1 MSAQKVGL
9 VLSGGGAAGMAHIG
23 VLKALE
29 EHGIP
34 IDFITGT
41 SAGALVGSMYAAG
54 YSPAE
59 IEAMVKSELFLK
71 MSKGEMDAKH
81 KYYIK
86 QFENTPSW
94 VTFRF
99 KKDSLKQS
107 VLPSYFV
114 SPALMDFEMMKGL
127 SMAAAAANYNFDS
140 LMVPFRCVASD
151 IVDKKSIVFSSGYL
165 HQAVRASMSYP
176 LYLKPIKINGKLLFD
191 GGLYNNFPADVMYD
205 AFLPDVMI
213 GSNVSGNTRP
223 PEEDNVF
230 SQIKNMIVHQQDFTL
245 NCKYSVLIKP
255 DTRDMTTFDFDQAE
269 EAIERGYRQ
278 ALLLIDSIKLLI
290 GDRRVSAEEIRLKRE
305 NFKKKFYPLVF
316 NKIEVS
322 GLNSKQQVYVR
333 RLLQKGKEKNTTLT
347 DIEKRY
353 MRLYNDDKIGF
364 MYPIAEFDS
373 ITKKYKFQVH
383 VKKGKEISTEFG
395 GNFSSR
401 PVNTGYIGVQYHLL
415 DKAAYTLTLR
425 SWFGKFYAGGYASLR
440 FEPASRNPYY
450 FEPEYVIHRWD
461 YFKSFA
467 TFFEDVKPS
476 YLIQTE
482 QYSGLNTGFS
492 VTNKSKIILNLRYA
506 DILHEYYQTEQFRTT
521 DTADKTRIYAYSP
534 GLYFER
540 SSLNKKMFANQGR
553 YFFLGARY
561 VYAHEYTIP
570 GSTSLIRDTSDKYH
584 NYITAKLEF
593 QNYFV
598 EKGAIRL
605 GFHAEGV
612 FSTQA
617 FYNNYTSTI
626 LEAPVYQPLPEMK
639 TRFMPDFRA
648 HQYISAG
655 IQTIVHFKK
664 NIDFRIEGYVFQ
676 PTFNIRSDEN
686 NLAYYSKPLSRR
698 YYVASGS
705 AVYHSPIGPIAVW
718 LNYYPE
724 QEQPISFAFNVGY
737 VLFNRFAI
745 KW

>member
-1 MSAQKVGL
+1 MGL

-29 EHGIP
+29 ENGIP
-34 IDFITGT
+34 IDYITGT

-54 YSPAE
+54 YTPWE
-59 IEAMVKSELFLK
+59 IEALVKSDHFLK

-94 VTFRF
+94 VTFRL

-107 VLPSYFV
+107 VLPVNLV

-140 LMVPFRCVASD
+140 LMIPFRCVASD
-151 IVDKKSIVFSSGYL
+151 IVEKKSVVFSSGQL

-176 LYLKPIKINGKLLFD
+176 LYLKPITIDGKLLFD
-191 GGLYNNFPADVMYD
+191 GGLYNNFPADIMYNS
-205 AFLPDVMI
+205 FLPDIII

-223 PEEDNVF
+223 PEEDNVM
-230 SQIKNMIVHQQDFTL
+230 SQIKNMIVHQQDFTIA
-245 NCKYSVLIKP
+245 CQYSVLIEP
-255 DTRDMTTFDFDQAE
+255 DTRDITTFDFDQAE

-278 ALLLIDSIKLLI
+278 TLLLIDSIKALI
-290 GDRRVSAEEIRLKRE
+290 DGRRVTAEQIKHKRE
-305 NFKKKFYPLVF
+305 SFKNKFTPLVF

-322 GLNSKQQVYVR
+322 GINTKQQIYVK
-333 RLLQKGKEKNTTLT
+333 RLLQKGKEKNTTVNE
-347 DIEKRY
+347 IEKRY
-353 MRLYNDDKIGF
+353 LRLYNDEKIGF
-364 MYPIAEFDS
+364 MYPTVFYNNE
-373 ITKKYKFQVH
+373 TKKYKLHVQ

-415 DKAAYTLTLR
+415 TKSAYTFTLR

-440 FEPASRNPYY
+440 FEPATRNPYY

-482 QYSGLNTGFS
+482 QYTGLNTGIS
-492 VTNKSKIILNLRYA
+492 VSNKSKLVVNLRYA
-506 DILHEYYQTEQFRTT
+506 DILHEYYQTEQFRSI
-521 DTADKTRIYAYSP
+521 DTSDKTRIYAYSP
-534 GLYFER
+534 GLYFE
-540 SSLNKKMFANQGR
+540 SNTLNKKMFANQGQ
-553 YFFLGARY
+553 YFFMGSRY

-570 GSTSLIRDTSDKYH
+570 GSTSLVRDSSDKYH
-584 NYITAKLEF
+584 NYVTMKLEY

-598 EKGAIRL
+598 ERGAIRF

-612 FSTQA
+612 FSSQA

-626 LEAPVYQPLPEMK
+626 LEAPVYQPIPEMK
-639 TRFMPDFRA
+639 TRFLTDFRA

-655 IQTIVHFKK
+655 IQTIFHFKK
-664 NIDFRIEGYVFQ
+664 NIDFRLEGYVFQ
-676 PTFNIRSDEN
+676 PTFNIRADEN

-698 YYVASGS
+698 YYVASSS
-705 AVYHSPIGPIAVW
+705 AVYHSPIGPVALW

-724 QEQPISFAFNVGY
+724 QEQPISFALNIGY